1 MSLYEKLPN
10 DLLIAFYEEI
20 NKNIN
25 LGILSDAMYHELEL
39 LKEAADKNKVPLP
52 YIKEEVS

>member
-20 NKNIN
+20 NKNIKK
-25 LGILSDAMYHELEL
+25 GILTDAMYSELEL
-39 LKEAADKNKVPLP
+39 
-52 YIKEEVS
+52 IKEVAVKRDLQLSKKTEKV